1 MYMSVPQGSI
11 YDWTACRLVGFVDD
25 VTMLVTPIM
34 LEALLTAVTEAIG
47 RIEAW
52 LLSRGFYLAREKT
65 ETTFRNTKG
74 VPRSFSFQYEEHEIV
89 VVKSLRC
96 LGIIFDRS
104 EEALPPTHAQ
114 GHRKTI
120 RLASAFVGLMANL
133 TGLKQAVRRI
143 YQVVV

>member
-1 MYMSVPQGSI
+1 MEEAANVHECSARI

-96 LGIIFDRS
+96 LGIIFD
-104 EEALPPTHAQ
+104 Q
-114 GHRKTI
+114 
-120 RLASAFVGLMANL
+120 
-133 TGLKQAVRRI
+133 RRRFR
-143 YQVVV
+143 QHMPRVTEKP